1 MRVWVAVIFV
11 VGFASIAHAQ
21 QSDDDD
27 VSLELGFGA
36 GYARALHG
44 DLDFGDGAVS
54 GTARARVGRHA
65 ALEAQVGYWRHT
77 QVRSYPNPRGGVYET
92 RQTRAF
98 PSVSFSVV
106 AVSHRNA
113 RVGPYGG
120 AGVGVYYIQTRYV
133 QSPSG
138 GIPDFVSSR
147 WNLGMGG
154 QFFGGVD
161 VRAAKYLKV
170 FGEGRFAIE
179 SFRDPGS
186 AGFRLLGGVRV
197 PIG

>member
-1 MRVWVAVIFV
+1 MRAWVAVLFV
-11 VGFASIAHAQ
+11 VMAASTAHAQ
-21 QSDDDD
+21 QSDDS
-27 VSLELGFGA
+27 VSLELGFGT

-44 DLDFGDGAVS
+44 DLDFGDAAVS
-54 GTARARVGRHA
+54 GTARARLAPHV
-65 ALEAQVGYWRHT
+65 ALEAQVGYWRDT
-77 QVRSYPNPRGGVYET
+77 EVRSYPNLRGGVYET

-98 PSVSFSVV
+98 PSVTFSVV
-106 AVSHRNA
+106 AVSHRDA

-138 GIPDFVSSR
+138 GIPDSVSSR

-161 VRAAKYLKV
+161 VRAAKYLKL
-170 FGEGRFAIE
+170 FGEARFAIE
-179 SFRDPGS
+179 SFQDPGS
-186 AGFRLLGGVRV
+186 SGFRVLGGARV

>member
-1 MRVWVAVIFV
+1 MRVWVALLFV
-11 VGFASIAHAQ
+11 VVFASTAHAQ
-21 QSDDDD
+21 QSDDD

-54 GTARARVGRHA
+54 GTARARLARHT
-65 ALEAQVGYWRHT
+65 ALEAQVGYWQHT
-77 QVRSYPNPRGGVYET
+77 EVRSYPNLRGGVSET

-98 PSVSFSVV
+98 PSVTFSVV
-106 AVSHRNA
+106 AVSPRNA

-138 GIPDFVSSR
+138 GIPDSVSSR

-161 VRAAKYLKV
+161 VRAAKYLKI
-170 FGEGRFAIE
+170 FGEARFAIE
-179 SFRDPGS
+179 SLQDPGS
-186 AGFRLLGGVRV
+186 AGYRLLGGVRV
-197 PIG
+197 SIG